1 MMAENFNQDKFNQ
14 PGSGIMDPVEHSIV
28 EEGWGA
34 GLNRPDGPQLLEQWD
49 GIRSIPEL
57 IQDGPK

>member
-1 MMAENFNQDKFNQ
+1 
-14 PGSGIMDPVEHSIV
+14 MDPVEHSIV